1 LIAAAVLAGVAAH
14 AAVEA
19 QQTPYFAR
27 MKSDKVFMREGPSDD
42 NRVKWVYHHKGMPV
56 QVLDSFDVWRRVRDM
71 DGETGWIH
79 MALLSRDRTAVVVGK
94 VDAPVRRRA
103 DEDSN
108 AVAEAAPGAIGRLV
122 ACRAEACE
130 VKFDGG
136 DGWVDRSHLWGI
148 LQGERF

>member
-1 LIAAAVLAGVAAH
+1 
-14 AAVEA
+14 
-19 QQTPYFAR
+19 
-27 MKSDKVFMREGPSDD
+27 
-42 NRVKWVYHHKGMPV
+42 MPV

-108 AVAEAAPGAIGRLV
+108 AVAEAAPGAIGKLV

-148 LQGERF
+148 QQGERF